1 MTVSSCHVNTAYN
14 SFAHVFIH
22 LIFIEHLLYV
32 RHSSKHWGYIMN
44 KMRQSLPPWVGNQ
57 TINKINKLH
66 SALEGDKVVEKNK
79 ADCGEIVKFLGGQR
93 KPH

>member
-1 MTVSSCHVNTAYN
+1 
-14 SFAHVFIH
+14 
-22 LIFIEHLLYV
+22 
-32 RHSSKHWGYIMN
+32 MN